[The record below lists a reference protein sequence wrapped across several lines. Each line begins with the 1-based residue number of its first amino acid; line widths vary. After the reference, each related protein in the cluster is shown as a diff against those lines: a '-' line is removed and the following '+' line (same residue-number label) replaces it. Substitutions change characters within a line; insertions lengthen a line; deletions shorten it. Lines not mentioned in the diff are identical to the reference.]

1 MAVKVPEPAR
11 EPALAR
17 LVERDVIFER
27 PRSTFSGSRE
37 FSFRHALMRDV
48 AYEGV
53 LRSTRRSNHALA
65 AQWLEEVAARS
76 GRPDEHASSI
86 AEHHQEAGAAGAAP
100 RRFPR
105 GRREPAGKNG
115 RRHC

>member
-27 PRSTFSGSRE
+27 PRSTFSGSHE

-76 GRPDEHASSI
+76 GRPDEHDGSI
-86 AEHHQEAGAAGAAP
+86 APPLEAAGA
-100 RRFPR
+100 
-105 GRREPAGKNG
+105 GVPAARSYPQAGQPTP
-115 RRHC
+115 